1 MLFNKLPDE
10 LFQPLSGQNRQI
22 YQTVLIELAD
32 LFFDEDLIDPFIPKD
47 LVRST
52 IEEAVIKHGIRT
64 WALEPDELAADS
76 KVPTALQIPKSSAD
90 YTNRIYRRLVSTGWL
105 DEEQQLYRTFVL
117 MAPSVSHVLRTLIDI
132 ASFQKK
138 SYG

>member
-52 IEEAVIKHGIRT
+52 IEEAVIKHGIRS
-64 WALEPDELAADS
+64 WALEPDEEESRAGQTQILPAPFKPS
-76 KVPTALQIPKSSAD
+76 KPMRSPGISANSIFSS
-90 YTNRIYRRLVSTGWL
+90 TVRS
-105 DEEQQLYRTFVL
+105 
-117 MAPSVSHVLRTLIDI
+117 P
-132 ASFQKK
+132 
-138 SYG
+138 